1 MRDPQRQEEHMNP
14 DHLITRRDAL
24 RQAASGTLAVAAAGS
39 LAACGSSSSA
49 SSATSTGRAGAP
61 RRGGALKVGMTG
73 GGGTDTLS
81 SFNAVTAPDYA
92 RAVQLYEPLV
102 RMNAQG
108 HPELALAEELSPNHD
123 ATRWDIRLHQGATFH
138 NGKDV
143 TAADVLYTLQAITN
157 PKSPGEAASSLARLN
172 VPQAKQLD
180 KYTLSV
186 PCHAPFATFPQALS
200 IVSFSGIVP
209 VGYDVHH
216 PIGAGPFKMGTFTPG
231 TQSTFERFAD
241 YWKSPLPYADSL
253 VITEFADETSQ
264 VNALLAGQLDAITF
278 LSAASINQVQ
288 GNGHQVVIS
297 PGGGWNPFVM
307 RTDLAPFNDVRVRQA
322 LRLVVDRQAM
332 LNTVFLGH
340 GTLGNDVMGIWA
352 PEYDHSLPQ
361 RTQDLEQA
369 KSLLKAAG
377 RENLTLQLVVA
388 DVAQGVL
395 ASAQVFAQQAQG
407 AGVTVN
413 LRQTTVTNFF
423 GPNYLHWQ
431 FSMDQWYYDLYFPA
445 VALATIP
452 TAPFWETH
460 YDNPRY
466 TSLYNRG
473 VATLDESARADLA
486 HEMQHIEYTD
496 GPYIIPF
503 FAPVIDGHSRHVQGA
518 VPAKNGAPFNEFDF
532 KSLWLATA

>member
-1 MRDPQRQEEHMNP
+1 
-14 DHLITRRDAL
+14 
-24 RQAASGTLAVAAAGS
+24 
-39 LAACGSSSSA
+39 
-49 SSATSTGRAGAP
+49 
-61 RRGGALKVGMTG
+61 MTG
-73 GGGTDTLS
+73 GGSSDTLS
-81 SFNAVTAPDYA
+81 SFNALTTPDYA

-108 HPELALAEELSPNHD
+108 QPELALAKDLTPNHD
-123 ATRWDIRLHQGATFH
+123 ATHWDIRVRPGATFH

-157 PKSPGEAASSLARLN
+157 PKFPGEAASSLARLS
-172 VPQAKQLD
+172 VPEAKKLD
-180 KYTLSV
+180 KYTLRV
-186 PCHAPFATFPQALS
+186 PCHAPFATLPQALS

-209 VGYDVHH
+209 VGYDVHR
-216 PIGAGPFKMGTFTPG
+216 PVGAGPFKMGTFHPG
-231 TQSTFERFAD
+231 EQSAFERFPD
-241 YWKSPLPYADSL
+241 YWQSPLPYVDRL

-264 VNALLAGQLDAITF
+264 VNALLSNQLDGITL
-278 LSAASINQVQ
+278 LSAESINTVKA
-288 GNGHQVVIS
+288 NGDQVVIS

-307 RTDLAPFNDVRVRQA
+307 RTDVAPFNDVRVRKA

-361 RTQDLEQA
+361 RTQDIEQA

-377 RENLTLQLVVA
+377 HENLTLQLVVA

-395 ASAQVFAQQAQG
+395 SSAQVFAQQAQS

-413 LRQTTVTNFF
+413 LKQITVTEFF
-423 GPNYLHWQ
+423 GANYLHWPL
-431 FSMDQWYYDLYFPA
+431 SMDTWFYDLYFPA

-466 TSLYNRG
+466 TALYNEG
-473 VATLDESARADLA
+473 VGILDEPARAAVA
-486 HEMQHIEYTD
+486 HEMQNIEYTD

-503 FAPVIDGHSRHVQGA
+503 FSPVIDAHISRLQGA
-518 VPAKNGAPFNEFDF
+518 VPAKNGASFNEFDF
-532 KSLWLATA
+532 KSLWFANS